1 MEAALFHPTAPL
13 VALGGA
19 FLLALGAAWVAS
31 RRPGARLP
39 RWVRGLRLPAFA
51 TLLASAFLPLL
62 LWLVQP
68 HVPQWLTRTYFWG
81 PRTCA
86 EARAAGYGTARVGT
100 PGYFRPL
107 DADGDGVSC
116 EPLPRRYRY

>member
-1 MEAALFHPTAPL
+1 MEAVLFHPSAPA

-19 FLLALGAAWVAS
+19 FLLALGAAWVVS
-31 RRPGARLP
+31 RRPGAGLP

-51 TLLASAFLPLL
+51 TLLASVFLLL
-62 LWLVQP
+62 LWLLQP
-68 HVPQWLTRTYFWG
+68 HVPQWLNRAYLWA

-86 EARAAGYGTARVGT
+86 EARAAGYSTARVGT
-100 PGYFRPL
+100 PGYFRHL

-116 EPLPRRYRY
+116 EPPPRRYRY

>member
-1 MEAALFHPTAPL
+1 MEAALFHPWAPG

-31 RRPGARLP
+31 RRPGAGLP
-39 RWVRGLRLPAFA
+39 QWVRGLRLPAFA
-51 TLLASAFLPLL
+51 TLLASAFLLL
-62 LWLVQP
+62 LWLLQP
-68 HVPQWLTRTYFWG
+68 HVPQWLTRTYLWE

-86 EARAAGYGTARVGT
+86 EARAAGYGTARIGT
-100 PGYFRPL
+100 PGYFRHL

-116 EPLPRRYRY
+116 ELLPRRYRY